1 MKWETLSSKTIKN
14 ELNFLKKLVIIQW
27 KVWKKKDLLLFA
39 TKLTE
44 SVVIEHPKTLH
55 KLYNIMLGSNRFYI
69 GSINYIIYSDT
80 KKVKIFLKEKNV
92 K

>member
-14 ELNFLKKLVIIQW
+14 ELNFLKKSVIIQW

-44 SVVIEHPKTLH
+44 KKQKTEAL
-55 KLYNIMLGSNRFYI
+55 LI
-69 GSINYIIYSDT
+69 
-80 KKVKIFLKEKNV
+80 
-92 K
+92 